1 MLICVT
7 NRKLC
12 RDNFIERINKIAEG
26 KPHAIMLREKDMDRS
41 EYECLALKIK
51 EICNNSNVEL
61 IINNNIETATKL
73 GISNIHL
80 SMSALRTNKNRLSQ
94 FTNIGASVHSLAEA
108 KEAGELGASYI
119 IAGHIF
125 PTDCKQG
132 VPPRGISFLQ
142 EVCHIS
148 SIPVFAIGGITSDK
162 KKDIIKTGAKG
173 MCIMSQIMNCTNPI
187 ECIDS
192 FEVN

>member
-26 KPHAIMLREKDMDRS
+26 KPYAIMLREKDMDRS
-41 EYECLALKIK
+41 EYECLAVKIK
-51 EICNNSNVEL
+51 DICNKSNVKL
-61 IINNNIETATKL
+61 IINNNIETAVKL
-73 GISNIHL
+73 GIPNIHL
-80 SMSALRTNKNRLSQ
+80 SMSALRTHKNRLSQ
-94 FTNIGASVHSLAEA
+94 FTIGASVHSLAEA

-132 VPPRGISFLQ
+132 VPPRGLSFLQ
-142 EVCHIS
+142 EICYIS
-148 SIPVFAIGGITSDK
+148 SIPVFAIGGISSDK

-187 ECIDS
+187 DCIES
-192 FEVN
+192 FRVD